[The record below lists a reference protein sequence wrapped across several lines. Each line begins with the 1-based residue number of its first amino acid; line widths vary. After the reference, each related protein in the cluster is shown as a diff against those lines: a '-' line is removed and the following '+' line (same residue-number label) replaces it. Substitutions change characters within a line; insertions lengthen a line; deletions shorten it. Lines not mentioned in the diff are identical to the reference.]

1 MSRRRSPRP
10 IEDDTN
16 DTRVI
21 DQAPPSMG
29 RGASI
34 DDLGPEGEAWVE
46 AQHAALMAAGTP
58 VSRRT
63 LRDRLLW
70 LWEHPSEPATE
81 SPQSV
86 LTIRRVVSGVSRSV
100 PVDRAVGELVA
111 GRL

>member
-1 MSRRRSPRP
+1 MSRRRSPRA
-10 IEDDTN
+10 EDTT

-29 RGASI
+29 RGVS
-34 DDLGPEGEAWVE
+34 DLSPEDEAWVE
-46 AQHAALMAAGTP
+46 EQHASLMAAGTP

-63 LRDRLLW
+63 LRDRR
-70 LWEHPSEPATE
+70 LWEIEHPYQPVSE
-81 SPQSV
+81 SSQSV
-86 LTIRRVVSGVSRSV
+86 LTIRRLVSGVSHSV